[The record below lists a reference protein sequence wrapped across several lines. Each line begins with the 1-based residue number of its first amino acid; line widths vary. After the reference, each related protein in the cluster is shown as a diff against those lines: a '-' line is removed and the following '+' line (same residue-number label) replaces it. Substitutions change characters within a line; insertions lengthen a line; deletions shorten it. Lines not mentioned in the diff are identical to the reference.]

1 MMLTVMLRRLDPFL
15 IALVLAVVLAAVL
28 PVRGAWADAF
38 EWLAFALIAL
48 LFFLQGAKL
57 ARTAIVGAF
66 ASWRFQ
72 FALLGFTFVFYPLL
86 GLAAHAL
93 FAPLLPREI
102 ALGLIFLALAPST
115 VQSSVAFTSAARGD
129 VAAAVAGAAL
139 SNIVGTM
146 ATPLLA
152 AALMGAS
159 ASGAL
164 GFGAIG
170 KVAALLLLPF
180 ALGHFA
186 RPLIGGW
193 VDAHRGL
200 VSLADRTSIVLI
212 VYGAASAAVV
222 AGVWSRLGAGEL
234 ALLLA
239 ACTAMLAISTLAAF
253 AASRLLK
260 LAPDRRATFVMCG
273 TQKSLAAGVPM
284 AKLLFAAPVVGAL
297 ILPLM
302 IFHQLQLMLAAVL
315 AARFA
320 AAQPGSDALEKSAQ
334 HES

>member
-1 MMLTVMLRRLDPFL
+1 MRRRLDPFL
-15 IALVLAVVLAAVL
+15 IALVLAVALAAVL
-28 PVRGAWADAF
+28 PVRAAWSVGF
-38 EWLAFALIAL
+38 EWLAFGLIAL

-72 FALLGFTFVFYPLL
+72 LALLGFTFVFYPLL
-86 GLAAHAL
+86 GLTARAL
-93 FAPLLPREI
+93 FAPALPGEI
-102 ALGLIFLALAPST
+102 ALGLMFLALVPST

-139 SNIVGTM
+139 SNVIGTV

-152 AALMGAS
+152 AVSMAAGAG
-159 ASGAL
+159 GAL

-180 ALGHFA
+180 ALGQLA

-193 VDAHRGL
+193 VDTHRGL
-200 VSLADRTSIVLI
+200 VSLADRTAIVLI

-222 AGVWSRLGAGEL
+222 AGVWSRLGAGES

-239 ACTAMLAISTLAAF
+239 ACLAMLAVATLAAF
-253 AASRLLK
+253 ASARLLG
-260 LAPDRRATFVMCG
+260 LDPEHSATFVMCG

-320 AAQPGSDALEKSAQ
+320 RAQPGSDALGKSAQ